1 VTTLRL
7 RPDLEE
13 DLRRVAGVQAVS
25 VVTGP
30 DGTPTEVHVLAET
43 GRPAK
48 QIVRDV
54 QSLALARH
62 DLAIDHRIVSV
73 VQLDAG
79 EAAGAA
85 RNGDGGAGDPA
96 PLQRPAIASIMVRSA
111 GHEAEAIVVLA
122 AAGAAFEGQATGP
135 SGPSHR
141 ARLVARETLAALA
154 ELLGQTVEVDH
165 ADVVEAGSRRVAVTV
180 LTVAAPRQ
188 GEQIV
193 SGSAVVRADE
203 ADAVARSVLDALNR
217 RLTG

>member
-1 VTTLRL
+1 MTTLRL

-13 DLRRVAGVQAVS
+13 DLRRVPGVTAVS

-30 DGTPTEVHVLAET
+30 DATPVEIHVLAET
-43 GRPAK
+43 GRSAK

-79 EAAGAA
+79 EAVAA
-85 RNGDGGAGDPA
+85 VVGEATDSAAPA
-96 PLQRPAIASIMVRSA
+96 PRPAIASIMVRSA
-111 GHEAEAIVVLA
+111 GHEAEAVVVLA
-122 AAGAAFEGQATGP
+122 AAGATFEGAATGP

-141 ARLVARETLAALA
+141 ARLVARATLAALA
-154 ELLGQTVEVDH
+154 DLLGQTVEVES
-165 ADVVEAGSRRVAVTV
+165 ADLLEAGPRAIAVTV
-180 LTVAAPRQ
+180 LTVVAPRQ
-188 GEQIV
+188 GEQVV
-193 SGSAVVRADE
+193 SGSAVVRGDE

>member
-13 DLRRVAGVQAVS
+13 DLRRVPGVTAVS

-30 DGTPTEVHVLAET
+30 DAAPVEIHVLAET
-43 GRPAK
+43 GRSAK

-62 DLAIDHRIVSV
+62 DLALDHRIVSV

-79 EAAGAA
+79 EAVAPGAEA
-85 RNGDGGAGDPA
+85 DSVAAA
-96 PLQRPAIASIMVRSA
+96 PRPAIASIMVRSA
-111 GHEAEAIVVLA
+111 GHDAEAVVVLA
-122 AAGAAFEGQATGP
+122 AAGATFEGAATGP
-135 SGPSHR
+135 SGPTHR
-141 ARLVARETLAALA
+141 ARLVARATLAALSD
-154 ELLGQTVEVDH
+154 LLGQTVEVES
-165 ADVVEAGSRRVAVTV
+165 AEVLESGPRAVAVTV
-180 LTVAAPRQ
+180 LTVLAPRQ
-188 GEQIV
+188 GEQVV
-193 SGSAVVRADE
+193 SGSAVVRGDE